1 MTKRTL
7 RLCALATILATSAT
21 AGWSAST
28 PDSGVPAGALATVP
42 ATVPASAA
50 IPADPAATPAPVE
63 EAAEDARAQDADLIG
78 TGTASFYAS
87 EFHGRRTASGAR
99 FDMNAMTA
107 AHRTLPFGTR
117 LRVTNER
124 NGRSVVVTVNDRGP
138 FHKSRVLDVSRAAAE
153 RLNMV
158 GAGSARV
165 RLERIG

>member
-7 RLCALATILATSAT
+7 RLCALATLLATSAT

-42 ATVPASAA
+42 APVA
-50 IPADPAATPAPVE
+50 IPADPATTPAPVA
-63 EAAEDARAQDADLIG
+63 EAAEDARAQDSDLIG

>member
-28 PDSGVPAGALATVP
+28 PDNGVPAGELTAPSATPLA
-42 ATVPASAA
+42 A
-50 IPADPAATPAPVE
+50 PAAPAE
-63 EAAEDARAQDADLIG
+63 EAPAEEAPAEEATLIG

-165 RLERIG
+165 RLERVG